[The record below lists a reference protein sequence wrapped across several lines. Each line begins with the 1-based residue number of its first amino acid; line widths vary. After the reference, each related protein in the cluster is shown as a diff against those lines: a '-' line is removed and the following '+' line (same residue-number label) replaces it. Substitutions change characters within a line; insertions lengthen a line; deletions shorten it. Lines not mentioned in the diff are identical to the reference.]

1 MPKSVE
7 EKAREAYES
16 EYGRT
21 SDGKI
26 IYVKDLYSGGF
37 DEFLE
42 IFRRDYNAEGGLI
55 KRVKLRGGKD
65 AAQSDFDAGPGEV
78 SSDAGFDNTGKSQV
92 TEINIGDAPTVFD
105 INKVGDPSQNPKSIN
120 VRGGIDYTPS
130 FASPPSFKDNIV
142 SKGKSFVKFVSP
154 FLVNAAFGTFV
165 PSKVKKGIALF
176 NLAKNLDTI
185 QDMVTEDV
193 LEEDVALTPDGRE
206 EFRFGSRGYQ
216 GSRSSSVDR
225 GPSARD
231 RAMGSGGK
239 RKGGTNTRPGGGGN
253 NKTKTKSTKGPSAR
267 DKAMGGGS
275 KKKTGTNISSQNK
288 KSDLGFQLAKLA
300 ALGLDVGPIAETPTT
315 TIYSGTT
322 SKNPFGGTKFFA
334 TPDLK
339 TAKTYA
345 TTGPLR
351 GSPFAGPVTGKVLS
365 ANVPTSQVKNLTKRG
380 LTGTRELVLDPNI
393 AKEVFTK
400 GSGNIKGASNI
411 GTKIAKAGF
420 RAVPGVG
427 TGISLADAASRFGK
441 GDVIGGTLSVAGAV
455 PGVGIPALGLQVGY
469 DALKNKLGLKD
480 GGQPKK
486 IPIRS
491 NKYGVKELDY
501 RKSGGFVPIG
511 VKEKAD
517 DVPAMLSKNEFVFTA
532 DAVRGAGNG
541 SINKG
546 AQKMY
551 NLMKNLEARRV

>member
-1 MPKSVE
+1 MPSPDPRSKPNG
-7 EKAREAYES
+7 
-16 EYGRT
+16 EYKETPFYGDFR
-21 SDGKI
+21 D
-26 IYVKDLYSGGF
+26 DL
-37 DEFLE
+37 LE
-42 IFRRDYNAEGGLI
+42 ILRELNEMDKDKEKKAKGGLI

-65 AAQSDFDAGPGEV
+65 AAQSDFDPGPGEV

-92 TEINIGDAPTVFD
+92 TEITIGDAPTVFD

-130 FASPPSFKDNIV
+130 FATSPSFLDTAIG
-142 SKGKSFVKFVSP
+142 KGKSFVKFASP

-165 PSKVKKGIALF
+165 PNKVKKGIALF
-176 NLAKNLDTI
+176 NLAKNIDTI

-216 GSRSSSVDR
+216 GSKASSVDR

-239 RKGGTNTRPGGGGN
+239 QKGGTNTKPSGGGGN
-253 NKTKTKSTKGPSAR
+253 NKTKTNKPTIVDKG
-267 DKAMGGGS
+267 KA
-275 KKKTGTNISSQNK
+275 I
-288 KSDLGFQLAKLA
+288 L
-300 ALGLDVGPIAETPTT
+300 
-315 TIYSGTT
+315 
-322 SKNPFGGTKFFA
+322 
-334 TPDLK
+334 
-339 TAKTYA
+339 
-345 TTGPLR
+345 
-351 GSPFAGPVTGKVLS
+351 
-365 ANVPTSQVKNLTKRG
+365 NVPLQ
-380 LTGTRELVLDPNI
+380 
-393 AKEVFTK
+393 
-400 GSGNIKGASNI
+400 
-411 GTKIAKAGF
+411 
-420 RAVPGVG
+420 
-427 TGISLADAASRFGK
+427 FGK
-441 GDVIGGTLSVAGAV
+441 GLFGNVKNPGANVQVGLTKAQKARLNEIIQSKGTSTGTIDYTDYGSDTPTFSGVGGMSPIDASLATTFGGGGFSIDPKGNVTISGGTYDFGSGSNNPITNFINDGGIMGTSLGKSIFNLGGKIAEIRSGA
-455 PGVGIPALGLQVGY
+455 
-469 DALKNKLGLKD
+469 KD
-480 GGQPKK
+480 GGEPKK

-517 DVPAMLSKNEFVFTA
+517 DVPAMLSKNEFGFTA

>member
-231 RAMGSGGK
+231 R
-239 RKGGTNTRPGGGGN
+239 
-253 NKTKTKSTKGPSAR
+253 
-267 DKAMGGGS
+267 AMGGGS

>member
-1 MPKSVE
+1 MKNALDNLKE
-7 EKAREAYES
+7 EYNQAY
-16 EYGRT
+16 
-21 SDGKI
+21 KLLM
-26 IYVKDLYSGGF
+26 IYPDQEIP
-37 DEFLE
+37 DEFVERLLSSRE
-42 IFRRDYNAEGGLI
+42 KLMDYNYLSDEERQYHQDILEGAKKMNKRLQEDPTFTIERSDAAKGGLI

-78 SSDAGFDNTGKSQV
+78 GSDAGFANTSPSRV
-92 TEINIGDAPTVFD
+92 TEISIGDAPTVFD
-105 INKVGDPSQNPKSIN
+105 INKVGDPSLNPKSKN

-130 FASPPSFKDNIV
+130 FATSPSFLNKAI
-142 SKGKSFVKFVSP
+142 SKGKSFVKFASP

-176 NLAKNLDTI
+176 NLAKNIDTI

-216 GSRSSSVDR
+216 GSKASSVDR

-253 NKTKTKSTKGPSAR
+253 NKTKTKKPTIVDTGKAILNVPLQFGKGLFGNVKNPGANVQVGLTRAQKARLNEIIQSKGTSTGTIDYTDYGSDTPTFSGVRGMSPMDASI
-267 DKAMGGGS
+267 ATTFGGGS
-275 KKKTGTNISSQNK
+275 FSIDPKGNVTIGGGTYDFGSGSNNPITNFINEGGFMGTS
-288 KSDLGFQLAKLA
+288 LGKGIFNLGGKLA
-300 ALGLDVGPIAETPTT
+300 DIR
-315 TIYSGTT
+315 SG
-322 SKNPFGGTKFFA
+322 A
-334 TPDLK
+334 
-339 TAKTYA
+339 
-345 TTGPLR
+345 
-351 GSPFAGPVTGKVLS
+351 
-365 ANVPTSQVKNLTKRG
+365 
-380 LTGTRELVLDPNI
+380 
-393 AKEVFTK
+393 
-400 GSGNIKGASNI
+400 
-411 GTKIAKAGF
+411 
-420 RAVPGVG
+420 
-427 TGISLADAASRFGK
+427 
-441 GDVIGGTLSVAGAV
+441 
-455 PGVGIPALGLQVGY
+455 
-469 DALKNKLGLKD
+469 KD
-480 GGQPKK
+480 GGEPKK

>member
-1 MPKSVE
+1 MPTSNQIPIEELNNILEANQEISPGMKNALDNLKEEYNQAYKSLMIYPDQEIPDEFVE
-7 EKAREAYES
+7 ELLGARE
-16 EYGRT
+16 
-21 SDGKI
+21 K
-26 IYVKDLYSGGF
+26 LM
-37 DEFLE
+37 
-42 IFRRDYNAEGGLI
+42 DYNYLSDEERQYHQDILEGVKKMNKRLQEDPTFTIERSDAAKGGLI

-65 AAQSDFDAGPGEV
+65 AAQSDFG
-78 SSDAGFDNTGKSQV
+78 SSDFGGYDSGGYDPAPAPTSSKV

-105 INKVGDPSQNPKSIN
+105 INKVGDPSQNLKSIN
-120 VRGGIDYTPS
+120 VTGDDRFSGYTPS
-130 FASPPSFKDNIV
+130 FATPPSFFDKAI

-176 NLAKNLDTI
+176 NLAKNIDTI
-185 QDMVTEDV
+185 QDITTQDV
-193 LEEDVALTPDGRE
+193 LEEDMAIAPDGRE

-216 GSRSSSVDR
+216 GSKASPVDR

-239 RKGGTNTRPGGGGN
+239 RKGGTNTRPSGEGN
-253 NKTKTKSTKGPSAR
+253 NKTKTNKPTIVDKGKAILNVPLQFGKGLFGNVKNPGANVQVGLTKAQKARLNEIIQSKGTSTGTINYTDYGSDTPTFSGVKNMSPIDASLATTF
-267 DKAMGGGS
+267 GGGS
-275 KKKTGTNISSQNK
+275 FSIDPKGNVTIGGGTYDFGSGSNNPITNFINEGGFTGSK
-288 KSDLGFQLAKLA
+288 LGKGIYNLGGKLA
-300 ALGLDVGPIAETPTT
+300 EIR
-315 TIYSGTT
+315 SG
-322 SKNPFGGTKFFA
+322 A
-334 TPDLK
+334 
-339 TAKTYA
+339 
-345 TTGPLR
+345 
-351 GSPFAGPVTGKVLS
+351 
-365 ANVPTSQVKNLTKRG
+365 
-380 LTGTRELVLDPNI
+380 
-393 AKEVFTK
+393 
-400 GSGNIKGASNI
+400 
-411 GTKIAKAGF
+411 
-420 RAVPGVG
+420 
-427 TGISLADAASRFGK
+427 
-441 GDVIGGTLSVAGAV
+441 
-455 PGVGIPALGLQVGY
+455 
-469 DALKNKLGLKD
+469 KD
-480 GGQPKK
+480 GGEPKK